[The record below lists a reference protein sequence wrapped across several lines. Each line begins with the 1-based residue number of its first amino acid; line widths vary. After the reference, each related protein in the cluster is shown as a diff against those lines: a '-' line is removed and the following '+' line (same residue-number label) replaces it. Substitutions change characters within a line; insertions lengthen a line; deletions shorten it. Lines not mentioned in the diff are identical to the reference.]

1 MKCYTIL
8 HLHVRMCRNLPEDR
22 ESALT
27 VQAVHS
33 AHRDADRKEN
43 RMKLED
49 AAERVKELRETIER
63 HNHSYYVLDNPTIS
77 DYDYD
82 RLLHEL
88 IDLET
93 EFPALAA
100 ENSPTRRVGG
110 AALNTFAPVRH
121 EVQMGSLQDVFDVE
135 ELRAFDTRVRETV
148 ACPVYTVEPKI
159 DGLSVS
165 LEYRNGQFVRGSTR
179 GDGITGEDV
188 SENLKTVRSIPMS
201 LREPLPFLEVRG
213 EVYMPRASFDRVV
226 ARQLENEEE
235 PFKNPRNAAAGSLR
249 QKDSRVTAQRG
260 LDIFVFNIQQ
270 VEGKNLS
277 AHRESLDFLQEQG
290 FKVIPTCKR
299 FSEIESAIAEVERIG
314 EARYQFPF
322 DIDGAVIKVDS
333 FADRELLGATSKFP
347 RWAVAFKYPPEE
359 KETTLRDIL
368 IQVGRT
374 GALTPTAVFEPITL
388 AGTTVSRAVLH
399 NQDFINEKGVAVGD
413 RIIVRKAGD
422 IIPEVVAVA
431 HHQEGAPPYQI
442 PSTCPSCGSIAE
454 REEGEAVL
462 RCVNMACPAQ
472 VARNLV
478 HFASRDAMDVDGLG
492 PAIVHQLLDAGLV
505 QSFADLYTLEE
516 GQLAKLERMGKRSA
530 KNLVNALEASKSRD
544 LSRLLFALGI
554 RGIGQRS
561 AQLLAQRFGEMDG
574 VMSATAE
581 EIAGIEGYGEIM
593 AQSVVDFFALEQNR
607 RLIERLKELGLNMRC
622 DTVPAAGTLSGKTF
636 VLTGTLPTLSR
647 SEAKAMIEAV
657 GGKVSGSVSKKTGYV
672 VAGEEAGS
680 KLTKANELG
689 IPVIGEDELRAMI
702 EKGGD
707 SLAE

>member
-1 MKCYTIL
+1 
-8 HLHVRMCRNLPEDR
+8 
-22 ESALT
+22 
-27 VQAVHS
+27 
-33 AHRDADRKEN
+33 
-43 RMKLED
+43 MKLED

-88 IDLET
+88 IDLEA

-442 PSTCPSCGSIAE
+442 PSICPSCGSIAE

-472 VARNLV
+472 VARNLM

-492 PAIVHQLLDAGLV
+492 PAIVHQLLNAGLV

>member
-1 MKCYTIL
+1 
-8 HLHVRMCRNLPEDR
+8 
-22 ESALT
+22 
-27 VQAVHS
+27 
-33 AHRDADRKEN
+33 
-43 RMKLED
+43 MKLED

-270 VEGKNLS
+270 TEGKNLS

-442 PSTCPSCGSIAE
+442 PSICPSCGSIAE

-492 PAIVHQLLDAGLV
+492 PAIVHQLLNAGLV

>member
-1 MKCYTIL
+1 
-8 HLHVRMCRNLPEDR
+8 
-22 ESALT
+22 
-27 VQAVHS
+27 
-33 AHRDADRKEN
+33 
-43 RMKLED
+43 MKLED

-88 IDLET
+88 IDLEA

-442 PSTCPSCGSIAE
+442 PSICPSCGSIAE

-492 PAIVHQLLDAGLV
+492 PAIVHQLLNAGLV

-680 KLTKANELG
+680 KLTKANALG

-707 SLAE
+707 PLAE

>member
-1 MKCYTIL
+1 
-8 HLHVRMCRNLPEDR
+8 
-22 ESALT
+22 
-27 VQAVHS
+27 
-33 AHRDADRKEN
+33 
-43 RMKLED
+43 MKLED

>member
-1 MKCYTIL
+1 
-8 HLHVRMCRNLPEDR
+8 
-22 ESALT
+22 
-27 VQAVHS
+27 
-33 AHRDADRKEN
+33 
-43 RMKLED
+43 MKLED

-88 IDLET
+88 IDLEA

-442 PSTCPSCGSIAE
+442 PSICPSCGSIAE

-680 KLTKANELG
+680 KLTKANALG
-689 IPVIGEDELRAMI
+689 IPVLGEDELRAMI